1 MKEDTI
7 TKLLIILFFT
17 VSVVEIIGVA
27 INNALL
33 QMIFKPLIIPLL
45 IALYW
50 FSVDKRNIWYII
62 ALVFSF
68 LGDVFL
74 LDKNN
79 LFIFGIASFLITQI
93 LFITIIVKQM
103 KKPTN
108 FHKYLYAFLYAN
120 YVVYLIGLLKPNLG
134 ELLYPVIVYGIAIA
148 IFALVATL
156 NYVSK
161 RNNKTLIL
169 MFGAILFVASDSMIA
184 LYKFHQPQ
192 SIYPVAIMTTYI
204 LAQYFIY
211 KFMAAKKSS

>member
-17 VSVVEIIGVA
+17 VSVIEIIGVV
-27 INNALL
+27 INNTLL

-211 KFMAAKKSS
+211 KFMVGKNEV